1 MNRTNMG
8 SNLLLGLAALI
19 WGVAFVAQSVGMEY
33 VEPFTFNGCRF
44 LIGGAVLL
52 PLIWAMSGRRQ
63 ALGEGVDG
71 HGKNQTEKGMDQ
83 PGQRRRAG
91 ILGGIICGV
100 VLFVASSFQQFGVAE
115 TTVGKAGFITALYI
129 VIVPLLGVFLK
140 KKIPWSVW
148 LSVALATM
156 GMYLLCMTE
165 GLKISRGDV
174 YVFLCAVCFSFHILV
189 IDYVSPKADGVVI
202 SCVQFFTAGLIST
215 VAYFLHRGGV
225 GSCFVCRGHVLR
237 RGIHLAGG
245 GPEEYGSCAGI
256 PDLKPGV
263 GIFPSGRV
271 GDPGTEVI
279 AKGT

>member
-156 GMYLLCMTE
+156 AC
-165 GLKISRGDV
+165 IC
-174 YVFLCAVCFSFHILV
+174 CA
-189 IDYVSPKADGVVI
+189 
-202 SCVQFFTAGLIST
+202 
-215 VAYFLHRGGV
+215 
-225 GSCFVCRGHVLR
+225 
-237 RGIHLAGG
+237 
-245 GPEEYGSCAGI
+245 
-256 PDLKPGV
+256 
-263 GIFPSGRV
+263 
-271 GDPGTEVI
+271 
-279 AKGT
+279 

>member
-1 MNRTNMG
+1 MNRTSMG

-215 VAYFLHRGGV
+215 VAALVFESPRISSIGAAWA
-225 GSCFVCRGHVLR
+225 HVLY
-237 RGIHLAGG
+237 AGVM
-245 GPEEYGSCAGI
+245 S
-256 PDLKPGV
+256 
-263 GIFPSGRV
+263 
-271 GDPGTEVI
+271 
-279 AKGT
+279 